1 MWSIV
6 DRNVM
11 WHMTEL
17 PSQMQPKNVHIYE
30 VYVKSKF
37 RYKIYLA
44 MNDVTSMLYVSL
56 VRQFETLLF
65 YVVTIRIEALVDR
78 VTSF

>member
-1 MWSIV
+1 MLIPTTVYQLGFRIALCTSK
-6 DRNVM
+6 
-11 WHMTEL
+11 
-17 PSQMQPKNVHIYE
+17 SCYE
-30 VYVKSKF
+30 AYVKCKF

-56 VRQFETLLF
+56 VMQSETLLF
-65 YVVTIRIEALVDR
+65 YVVTSRIERHLLYR